1 MHNTCPILALKFR
14 RFFPD
19 DQKSLNSDKFVST
32 RTSIHYSN
40 TYKSTQ
46 TQCMIVIANSD
57 VHMQSKFSKTNQ
69 QLQDCMN

>member
-1 MHNTCPILALKFR
+1 MPNSSVEVPSFLSR
-14 RFFPD
+14 RS
-19 DQKSLNSDKFVST
+19 KVSNSDKFVST